1 MFSHTNLAKSTQLR
15 LDCLELYLALLRN
28 RYLITSLWGTTWGQ
42 FMARAV
48 GERKRNVFLVFN
60 VSVEWETQTF
70 LDFWQACHEN
80 VKSSIS
86 RLVRYSLVLS
96 KLRSTWLHVSSAR
109 CDLESSDFI
118 LKKLTQLTKPQ
129 HNSKLPEQSLDS
141 IYPEVPIMMVP
152 RSNHKFISTWGHVS
166 ACDPLKPLLKRN

>member
-1 MFSHTNLAKSTQLR
+1 MSAYSNSFDTHLSKCRYKTVFNHTNLAKSTQLR

-28 RYLITSLWGTTWGQ
+28 RYLITSLWGTTWGE

-118 LKKLTQLTKPQ
+118 LKNWHNWQNHNTTQ
-129 HNSKLPEQSLDS
+129 NSQNRVWIQFTRKYQSWWF
-141 IYPEVPIMMVP
+141 PVPI
-152 RSNHKFISTWGHVS
+152 ISS
-166 ACDPLKPLLKRN
+166 